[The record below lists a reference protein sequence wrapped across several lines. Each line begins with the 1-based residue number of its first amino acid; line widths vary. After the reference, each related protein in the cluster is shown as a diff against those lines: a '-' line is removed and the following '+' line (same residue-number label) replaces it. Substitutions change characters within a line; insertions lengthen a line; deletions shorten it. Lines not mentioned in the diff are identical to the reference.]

1 MRRALLLRMN
11 RAFRLLL
18 AGALAAGSFACGDGG
33 EPPLTD
39 DDVLFG
45 LESNPDALRCDPSVE
60 EACDGD
66 LPSEGKFD
74 EVLPATFDLVATQS
88 PIKSQGRRGVCS
100 IFGTTA
106 YQEHLYIVEGT
117 LTMPDFSEQ
126 FLQWSTKFEVGA
138 FRNTSGSNASTNLRA
153 LARYGSV
160 LESDWPYEASGWTAT
175 NDPECDGEESDQPT
189 RCHTNGEPP
198 EAALMA
204 QRWFLGSSGRWI
216 STRPESIK
224 SHMFNTGT
232 AVQAGGDFY
241 YQAWGH
247 GGSEIPT
254 YGDYRQFGYVV
265 TPNAEDVRSSNTH
278 RAGHSFLL
286 VGWSDEL
293 EVQAIDA
300 EGNLAEDENGDP
312 IMQRGFFLFKNSWGD
327 GWATENPFGAGY
339 GWISYEYVQRYL
351 SAYIADKPELAI
363 DEICGNGEDDDFNG
377 AIDCADAACS
387 MDRACVD
394 PAGSYTSEAPVAIP
408 DNDAMGATSTITV
421 ADSGTLSGVSVDVDI
436 THTYRG
442 DLTVTLTKDDRT
454 VTLFER
460 EGAGADDL
468 VATYDVS
475 DFDGE
480 DAAGDWILTVIDNAN
495 ADEGTLNS
503 WTLHLT
509 TCAGGDCGSMPS
521 TINGM
526 NDTLG
531 VIPDNDMAGVDSDI
545 VITESGT
552 ISTVRV
558 TIDVTHSFIGDLV
571 VSISKD
577 GGSAIELMREDLV
590 EGDRLMRTFTVEG
603 LSGDAA
609 GTYTLNVAD
618 LAEVDQGTLNSWSIE
633 ILTE

>member
-1 MRRALLLRMN
+1 MN
-11 RAFRLLL
+11 RAFRLLI
-18 AGALAAGSFACGDGG
+18 AGALAGACACGDGG
-33 EPPLTD
+33 DPPLTD

-45 LESNPDALRCDPSVE
+45 LESNPDALRCDPADE
-60 EACDGD
+60 PDGLCD
-66 LPSEGKFD
+66 LLKPSEAKFD
-74 EVLPATFDLVATQS
+74 EVLPAQFDLVMTQS

-117 LTMPDFSEQ
+117 LAMPDFSEQ

-138 FRNTSGSNASTNLRA
+138 FQNTGGSNASTNLRA
-153 LARYGSV
+153 LNRYGSV
-160 LESDWPYEASGWTAT
+160 FESDWPYEPSGWTES
-175 NDPECDGEESDQPT
+175 NDPECGGEEAMRPT
-189 RCHTNGEPP
+189 RCFTNGEPP
-198 EAALMA
+198 ESALMA

-216 STRPESIK
+216 NTRPESIK

-232 AVQAGGDFY
+232 GVQAGGDFY

-247 GGSEIPT
+247 GGSKIPT
-254 YGDYRQFGYVV
+254 YGDYRQHGYVV
-265 TPNAEDVRSSNTH
+265 APNAEDITSSNTH

-286 VGWSDEL
+286 VGWDDEL
-293 EVQAIDA
+293 EVQAIDG
-300 EGNLAEDENGDP
+300 EGNLAVDENGDP
-312 IMQRGFFLFKNSWGD
+312 IMQTGFFLFKNSWGD
-327 GWATENPFGAGY
+327 GWATANPHGAGY
-339 GWISYEYVQRYL
+339 GWIAYEYVQRYL
-351 SAYIADKPELAI
+351 SAYIADGPELMLP
-363 DEICGNGEDDDFNG
+363 EVCGDGEDNDFDG
-377 AIDCADAACS
+377 AIDCADMECA

-394 PAGSYTSEAPVAIP
+394 PAGTYTNTMAFPIP
-408 DNDAMGATSTITV
+408 DNDAAGVSSVISV
-421 ADSGTLSGVSVDVDI
+421 PDSGTLSGVSVDVDI

-442 DLTVTLTKDDRT
+442 DLTVTLSKAGRT

-468 VATYDVS
+468 VATFDVS

-480 DAAGDWILTVIDNAN
+480 DSAGDWTLTVIDNAN

-503 WTLHLT
+503 WTLNLT

-526 NDTLG
+526 NDTLA
-531 VIPDNDMAGVDSDI
+531 VIPDNDSAGVDSDI
-545 VITESGT
+545 VIAEGGT

-558 TIDVTHSFIGDLV
+558 TVDITHTFIGDLT

-577 GGSAIELMREDLV
+577 GGSAIELMSEELV

-603 LSGDAA
+603 LTGDAA

-618 LAEVDQGTLNSWSIE
+618 TAAVDQGTLNSWSIE
-633 ILTE
+633 ILTD